1 MRMKERCSSNES
13 FDFKFSTTQSTGD
26 IETKSSGEVKEIS
39 NGGNISGNAEEIF
52 VIFELIIEIIQRF
65 KFY

>member
-1 MRMKERCSSNES
+1 MQMKQRNSSKEF

-39 NGGNISGNAEEIF
+39 NGGNI
-52 VIFELIIEIIQRF
+52 
-65 KFY
+65 